1 MAEAETFTNV
11 SDVFWIQSVQEAL
24 ELVQLHLSYTE
35 LRALPVQLFLQ
46 GLCVL
51 PHLTQY
57 LDLQLQLL
65 SKMFLFCF

>member
-1 MAEAETFTNV
+1 MAEAEIFTNV

-35 LRALPVQLFLQ
+35 LRALPVQLLFQ

-51 PHLTQY
+51 PHLAQH

-65 SKMFLFCF
+65 SKLVLFCF